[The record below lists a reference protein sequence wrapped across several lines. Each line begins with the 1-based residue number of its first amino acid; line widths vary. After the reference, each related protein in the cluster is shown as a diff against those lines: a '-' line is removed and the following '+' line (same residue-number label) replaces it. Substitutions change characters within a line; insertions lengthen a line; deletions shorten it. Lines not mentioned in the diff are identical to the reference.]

1 MTMGWVIAPVLS
13 IRTVS
18 IIISKQGID
27 PLRSSFGSS
36 VLLFP
41 LQAANLKVHA
51 RRSGQKTVLTL

>member
-1 MTMGWVIAPVLS
+1 MTMGQAIAPVLS
-13 IRTVS
+13 IRTIS
-18 IIISKQGID
+18 ISKQGID

-51 RRSGQKTVLTL
+51 RRSDQKTVLTL